1 LVIHHDRGLGTVF
14 VRQDAL
20 DDPLT
25 RGNPDFRAL
34 KVFAIGVDELRAVL
48 ALALNEV
55 VSPVA
60 SAMSVI
66 SSTKCSACIS
76 RARAYASRNYRP
88 FVAYASM
95 VHSPAA
101 GIRFSPAVEPHS
113 PARASGDQAEHLQV
127 AHEQIPLQFS
137 LMLLPMSP
145 RRFELIIIMRRLAVF
160 TIARQPRHT
169 APQNTF
175 DIDHSYTRK
184 ECGHERRRED

>member
-1 LVIHHDRGLGTVF
+1 MWW
-14 VRQDAL
+14 
-20 DDPLT
+20 
-25 RGNPDFRAL
+25 
-34 KVFAIGVDELRAVL
+34 L
-48 ALALNEV
+48 ALR
-55 VSPVA
+55 
-60 SAMSVI
+60 
-66 SSTKCSACIS
+66 SSLRDLA
-76 RARAYASRNYRP
+76 RARHPSKLSPNCSLTALPVRV
-88 FVAYASM
+88 FGLISM